1 MAKVTSKLQVTLP
14 RAIADRY
21 GIRPGDDIQWQPA
34 GTVIQVVPPGKQAPG
49 LSLEDRLKLF
59 DAATIR
65 QKLRRR
71 RRRGKPGHAADR
83 GWRREDAYTRGR
95 AR

>member
-34 GTVIQVVPPGKQAPG
+34 GTVIQVVPPGKQAPV

-65 QKLRRR
+65 QKLRQ
-71 RRRGKPGHAADR
+71 RRRGNAGRAADR
-83 GWRREDAYTRGR
+83 GWRREDVYRRGR

>member
-34 GTVIQVVPPGKQAPG
+34 GSVIQVVPPGKQATV
-49 LSLEDRLKLF
+49 LTLEDRLKLF
-59 DAATIR
+59 DTATMR
-65 QKLRRR
+65 QKLRQ
-71 RRRGKPGHAADR
+71 RRRGKPGRAADR
-83 GWRREDAYTRGR
+83 GWRREDVYTRGR
-95 AR
+95 AH

>member
-34 GTVIQVVPPGKQAPG
+34 GTVIQVVPPGKQAPV

-65 QKLRRR
+65 QKLRP
-71 RRRGKPGHAADR
+71 RRRGKPGRVADR
-83 GWRREDAYTRGR
+83 GWRREDLYTRGR

>member
-34 GTVIQVVPPGKQAPG
+34 GTVIQVVPPGKQAPV

-71 RRRGKPGHAADR
+71 GKPGRASDR
-83 GWRREDAYTRGR
+83 GWRREDVYTRGR

>member
-34 GTVIQVVPPGKQAPG
+34 GNVIRVVPPGTQTPV

-59 DAATIR
+59 DTATIR
-65 QKLRRR
+65 QKVRQRRR
-71 RRRGKPGHAADR
+71 KPGRTVDR

>member
-34 GTVIQVVPPGKQAPG
+34 GTVIQVVPPGKQAPV
-49 LSLEDRLKLF
+49 LSLEARLKLF
-59 DAATIR
+59 DTATIR
-65 QKLRRR
+65 QKLRQ
-71 RRRGKPGHAADR
+71 RRRGKPAPAADR
-83 GWRREDAYTRGR
+83 GWRREDAYRRGR

>member
-34 GTVIQVVPPGKQAPG
+34 GTVIQVVPPGKQAPL

-59 DAATIR
+59 DAATVR
-65 QKLRRR
+65 QKLRQ
-71 RRRGKPGHAADR
+71 RRRGKPGGAADR

>member
-34 GTVIQVVPPGKQAPG
+34 GSVIQVVPPGKQAPV
-49 LSLEDRLKLF
+49 LSPDARLKLF

-65 QKLRRR
+65 QKLRQ
-71 RRRGKPGHAADR
+71 RRRGKSGRVADR
-83 GWRREDAYTRGR
+83 GWRREDLYTRGR

>member
-21 GIRPGDDIQWQPA
+21 GIRPGDHIQWQPA
-34 GTVIQVVPPGKQAPG
+34 GTLIQVVPPGKQPPV

-59 DAATIR
+59 DAATTR
-65 QKLRRR
+65 QQLRQ
-71 RRRGKPGHAADR
+71 RRGKPRRAVDR
-83 GWRREDAYTRGR
+83 GWRREDAYARGR
-95 AR
+95 PR

>member
-34 GTVIQVVPPGKQAPG
+34 GTVIQVVPPGKQAPV

-65 QKLRRR
+65 QKLRQ
-71 RRRGKPGHAADR
+71 RRRGKPRRAADR
-83 GWRREDAYTRGR
+83 GWRREDVYTRGR

>member
-34 GTVIQVVPPGKQAPG
+34 GSVIQVVPPGKQATV
-49 LSLEDRLKLF
+49 LTLEDRLKLF
-59 DAATIR
+59 DTATMR
-65 QKLRRR
+65 QKLRQ
-71 RRRGKPGHAADR
+71 RRRGRPGRATDR

>member
-1 MAKVTSKLQVTLP
+1 VAKVTSKLQVTVP

-34 GTVIQVVPPGKQAPG
+34 GTVIQVVPPGRQAPV
-49 LSLEDRLKLF
+49 LSLEDRLKRF

-65 QKLRRR
+65 QKLRQ
-71 RRRGKPGHAADR
+71 RRRGKPARAAGR

>member
-1 MAKVTSKLQVTLP
+1 VAKVTSKLQVTLP

-34 GTVIQVVPPGKQAPG
+34 GTVIQVVPPGKQAPV

-65 QKLRRR
+65 QKLRQRR
-71 RRRGKPGHAADR
+71 RKLGRAADR

>member
-1 MAKVTSKLQVTLP
+1 VAKLTSKLQVTVP

-34 GTVIQVVPPGKQAPG
+34 GAVIQVVPPGKQSPA
-49 LSLEDRLKLF
+49 LSLEARLKLF
-59 DAATIR
+59 DAATSR
-65 QKLRRR
+65 QTLRQRRR
-71 RRRGKPGHAADR
+71 KRWRAADR
-83 GWRREDAYTRGR
+83 GWRREDVYARGR

>member
-34 GTVIQVVPPGKQAPG
+34 GSVIQVVPPGKQAPF
-49 LSLEDRLKLF
+49 LSLDDRLKLF
-59 DAATIR
+59 DAATTR
-65 QKLRRR
+65 QKLRQRR
-71 RRRGKPGHAADR
+71 RKLGRATDR
-83 GWRREDAYTRGR
+83 GWRREDVYTRGR
-95 AR
+95 AG

>member
-34 GTVIQVVPPGKQAPG
+34 GTVIQVVPPGKQAPV
-49 LSLEDRLKLF
+49 LSLEARLKLF

-65 QKLRRR
+65 QKLRQRR
-71 RRRGKPGHAADR
+71 QGKPGRVADR
-83 GWRREDAYTRGR
+83 GWRREDVYTRGR

>member
-1 MAKVTSKLQVTLP
+1 MAKVTSKLQVTVP

-34 GTVIQVVPPGKQAPG
+34 GSVIQVVPPGKQATV
-49 LSLEDRLKLF
+49 LTLEDRLKLF
-59 DAATIR
+59 DTATMR
-65 QKLRRR
+65 QKLRQ
-71 RRRGKPGHAADR
+71 RRRGRPGRAADR

>member
-34 GTVIQVVPPGKQAPG
+34 GTVIQVVPPGKQAPV

-65 QKLRRR
+65 QKLRQ
-71 RRRGKPGHAADR
+71 RRRGRPGRVADR

-95 AR
+95 PR

>member
-1 MAKVTSKLQVTLP
+1 MTSKLQVTLP

-34 GTVIQVVPPGKQAPG
+34 GTVIQVVPPGKQAPV
-49 LSLEDRLKLF
+49 LSVDARLKLF
-59 DAATIR
+59 DAATLR
-65 QKLRRR
+65 QKRRQR
-71 RRRGKPGHAADR
+71 GRGKRGRDADR
-83 GWRREDAYTRGR
+83 GWRREDLYTRGR